1 MIAIPLDKKDSTTIS
16 ELFGNSAYFAFL
28 NEVTGHFKVVKN
40 QGCGDGLETAKF
52 LSNQHINSTIFFHM
66 GEGIFNSL
74 QESGMKVYSCVKN
87 YLSIDEIYRQ
97 FLSNKC
103 KEVTKANSST
113 LLDSG
118 SSSCTCSSK

>member
-1 MIAIPLDKKDSTTIS
+1 MTSRKIESFNKQ
-16 ELFGNSAYFAFL
+16 FGL
-28 NEVTGHFKVVKN
+28 
-40 QGCGDGLETAKF
+40 DGLETAKF

-103 KEVTKANSST
+103 KILILITTIEEVFFLIKFFN
-113 LLDSG
+113 L
-118 SSSCTCSSK
+118 